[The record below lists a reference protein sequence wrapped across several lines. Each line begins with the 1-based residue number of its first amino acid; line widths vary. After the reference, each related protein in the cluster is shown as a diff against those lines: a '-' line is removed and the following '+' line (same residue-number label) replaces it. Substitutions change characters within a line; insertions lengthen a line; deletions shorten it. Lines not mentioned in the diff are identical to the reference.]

1 MIQKHHSR
9 RSLRHKYTVSTLGV
23 AALVAAGFFISTRSS
38 ISSVYNREVL
48 TPGSEVTVGE
58 VLSPKYEAPVH
69 IPAPEAVRAIYMSSW
84 VAGTP
89 SIRNDIVHFVTNGSE
104 INSIM
109 IDIKD
114 ATGKIAFEVSD
125 EELNRL
131 GWTERRI
138 PDIRAF
144 IRELH
149 GHNIYVIGRIAVFQ
163 DPHITKKMPEI
174 AVADIGGG
182 VWKDRK
188 GLAFVDVGAKS
199 YWDLIVRIARE
210 SEQVGFD
217 EINFDYIRYPSDGA
231 LSRAVYNHSKDREKS
246 AVLEEFFKYLRAEL
260 KDLPVP
266 ISADIFGLATWS
278 EDDLGIG
285 QILEKAAPHFDY
297 IAPMV
302 YPSHYDAGFQDFKNP
317 SLHPYEVIFASMQR
331 AKFRLEKMGQDP
343 HKLRAWIQDFDLN
356 GVEYGVAEV
365 NAQKKAIYDT
375 GLKSWMSWD
384 PSNKYTRPAYRPA
397 TSQ

>member
-1 MIQKHHSR
+1 MP
-9 RSLRHKYTVSTLGV
+9 TLGV
-23 AALVAAGFFISTRSS
+23 AALVAAGFFISTQSS
-38 ISSVYNREVL
+38 ISSVYDRDIVAASVENVSIGDAL
-48 TPGSEVTVGE
+48 A
-58 VLSPKYEAPVH
+58 PKHEPPVH
-69 IPAPEAVRAIYMSSW
+69 IKPPEAVRAIYMSSW

-89 SIRNDIVHFVTNGSE
+89 SIRNDIIHFVTNGSE
-104 INSIM
+104 VNSIM

-114 ATGKIAFEVSD
+114 YTGKIAFEVSD
-125 EELNRL
+125 AELNRL
-131 GWTERRI
+131 EWTERRI
-138 PDIRAF
+138 PDIRTL

-149 GHNIYVIGRIAVFQ
+149 GHNIYVIGRVAVFQ
-163 DPHITKKMPEI
+163 DPHIVKKLPDI
-174 AVADIGGG
+174 AVGDIGGG
-182 VWKDRK
+182 IWKDRK
-188 GLAFVDVGAKS
+188 GLPFVDVGAKT
-199 YWDLIVRIARE
+199 YWDLMVRIARE

-231 LSRAVYNHSKDREKS
+231 LSRAVFRHTGTREKS
-246 AVLEEFFKYLRAEL
+246 DMLEDFFKYLRLEL

-266 ISADIFGLATWS
+266 ISADVFGLVTWS

-285 QILEKAAPHFDY
+285 QILEKIAPHFDY

-317 SLHPYEVIFASMQR
+317 SLHPYEVIFASMER
-331 AKFRLEKMGQDP
+331 AKFRLEKMGEDP
-343 HKLRAWIQDFDLN
+343 QKLRPWIQDFDLH

-365 NAQKKAIYDT
+365 NAQKKAIYDS

-397 TSQ
+397 Q